1 MRAVVVERM
10 GAVPAVRDWDPPVCP
25 PDGALVRVHACGVC
39 RSDWHA
45 WQGHDASVTVP
56 YVPGHEWAG
65 EVVEVGTDVRRWRG
79 GERVTAP
86 FVQAC
91 GVCPQC
97 REGEQQVCAD
107 QRQPGFTHD
116 GAFADLVVA
125 HRADLNL
132 VALPAGI
139 DAVTA
144 ASLGCR
150 FATAYRAV
158 AGHGG
163 VRTGW
168 WVAGHGCG
176 GVGLSAVM
184 VAGALGARVVAVDV
198 SDAAL
203 DAATSLGAEVTV
215 DARDGFVAEAV
226 RRRTDGGVHVSLDA
240 VGSTA
245 TALASIASL
254 RPRGRHV
261 QVGLL
266 LGADSPVPVPLD
278 RVLAEELTIVG
289 SHGLAAFDYPALLEL
304 VSSGALA
311 PDRLVARTIG
321 LGDAGAELAAMDTL
335 AGQGG
340 MTVIDL
346 RLG

>member
-1 MRAVVVERM
+1 MRAVVVDRF
-10 GAVPAVRDWDPPVCP
+10 GLRPSLQHVADPVCP
-25 PDGALVRVHACGVC
+25 PDGAVIRVHACGVC

-45 WQGHDASVTVP
+45 WRGHDATVTPP

-65 EVVEVGTDVRRWRG
+65 EVVEVGADVRGWRG

-91 GVCPQC
+91 GICGQC
-97 REGEQQVCAD
+97 AEGEQQVCAD

-125 HRADLNL
+125 HRADVNL
-132 VALPAGI
+132 VALPADM
-139 DAVTA
+139 DAITA

-150 FATAYRAV
+150 FATAHRAV

-168 WVAGHGCG
+168 WVAVHGCG

-184 VAGALGARVVAVDV
+184 IARALGARVVAVDV
-198 SDAAL
+198 SAEALRVAAG
-203 DAATSLGAEVTV
+203 LGAKVLV
-215 DARDGFVAEAV
+215 DSRETEPAAAV
-226 RRRTDGGVHVSLDA
+226 RDATGGGAHVSLDA
-240 VGSTA
+240 YGSTS
-245 TALASIASL
+245 TCLASIASL

-266 LGADSPVPVPLD
+266 VGGSPTPVPMD
-278 RVLAEELTIVG
+278 RVLAEELTLVG
-289 SHGLAAFDYPALLEL
+289 SHGLAAHDYPTLLEL
-304 VSSGALA
+304 VASGAVD
-311 PDRLVARTIG
+311 PGRLVTRTIG
-321 LGDAGAELAAMDTL
+321 LDEAGDELVEMDAAG
-335 AGQGG
+335 GRGG

-346 RLG
+346 RR